1 MQPKELI
8 QFVQRPSS
16 LDKDAL
22 RPLQELVK
30 DFPYFQ
36 GAHILLSLASKKWD
50 ASVYQQ
56 SLKRTAISVTNR
68 SHLFNLLH
76 TAEAEEKEV
85 RQPEPKVEEKL
96 HPLQMLN

>member
-1 MQPKELI
+1 MQ
-8 QFVQRPSS
+8 Q
-16 LDKDAL
+16 
-22 RPLQELVK
+22 QELVK
-30 DFPYFQ
+30 FIKHPEALDQSAIKPLQDLVKSFPYFQ

-76 TAEAEEKEV
+76 TAETEEKAASEQSV
-85 RQPEPKVEEKL
+85 KTDPVISAVTDA
-96 HPLQMLN
+96 